1 MRCTRFGELWD
12 KGPDDLVIEAVYEAL
27 EDGGVTLN
35 DIQAAWFGSDRTTG
49 FGIPGG
55 VHLADALKLRSIPV
69 TRVENACSTGH
80 EALRNASFAVACGM
94 YDMVLAVGVEK
105 LKDTGFGELG
115 TGRGKHP
122 VLEARRTAP
131 GTFAFIATRYFH
143 QYGLTPEEGKKTI
156 CKIAVKNHHNGS
168 LCAKAFLRKEVTLE
182 EVLEAPIIAWPL
194 GLYDCCGNA
203 DGAAAAIIC
212 RRDMAKRLRSDPIY
226 LKGIGLSMDAV
237 SPIFRPRF
245 DWLGFE
251 ATRNAAK
258 QAYGQAGVTNPRK
271 EIHVAS
277 VHDCF
282 TITEMV
288 IYEDLGLSPRGRA
301 KEDIDSGFFTLQGEL
316 PVNSDG
322 GLKAFGHPIG
332 ASGLRMTYEIY
343 KQLQGRCGERQV
355 KKAERGL
362 SHTLGGPPQVSC
374 VAVFGNSL
382 G

>member
-1 MRCTRFGELWD
+1 
-12 KGPDDLVIEAVYEAL
+12 
-27 EDGGVTLN
+27 
-35 DIQAAWFGSDRTTG
+35 
-49 FGIPGG
+49 
-55 VHLADALKLRSIPV
+55 
-69 TRVENACSTGH
+69 
-80 EALRNASFAVACGM
+80 M
-94 YDMVLAVGVEK
+94 YDIALAVGVEK
-105 LKDTGFGELG
+105 LKDTGFGGLG
-115 TGRGKHP
+115 TGRGRHP

-143 QYGLTPEEGKKTI
+143 VYGLTPEEGKKTI
-156 CKIAVKNHHNGS
+156 GKIAVKNHHNGS
-168 LCAKAFLRKEVTLE
+168 LCEKAFLRKKVTLE

-212 RRDMAKRLRSDPIY
+212 RKDIAKKFRSDPIY
-226 LKGIGLSMDAV
+226 IKGIGLSMDSV
-237 SPIFRPRF
+237 SPIFRPGF

-258 QAYGQAGVTNPRK
+258 QAYEQAGIKNPRK
-271 EIHVAS
+271 EINVAS

-282 TITEMV
+282 TITEMI
-288 IYEDLGLSPRGRA
+288 IYEDLGFSPRGRA
-301 KEDIDSGFFTLQGEL
+301 KEDIDSGSFTLQGDL
-316 PVNSDG
+316 PVNTDG

-343 KQLQGRCGERQV
+343 KQLQGKCGERQV
-355 KKAERGL
+355 KGAERGL
-362 SHTLGGPPQVSC
+362 SHTIGGPPQVSC